1 MIKKTLKKLFT
12 ETSLPIKSTISNSDF
27 LSSAVSKNPN
37 ISKLTESEI
46 KSIEKIG
53 ASFVLPNE
61 FVQTLSD
68 SGLNQNN
75 INETETHTEYK
86 KGLMHYYL
94 RNMNLLNDY
103 SDIFR
108 EFFQSVARDDFNYL
122 NLTCEPFLC
131 QTFDAKLKPLKL
143 KGYKVELENIKIN
156 QSFELQDWR
165 LYKNL
170 RINRFKNFLQSDQ
183 MSFKSYG
190 KLDIFKFGSKDITIF
205 DNNKPF
211 ILSTLMKVTTP
222 MKLNV
227 YNENLS
233 LKLYGNEKNTNVSYL
248 VKFETELS
256 LAELFNGFV
265 KNPNRGDRKRQTRI
279 TDFNNIMKGNP
290 FNNPEIKNLM
300 NQKDLQLQQNNLN
313 TSV

>member
-1 MIKKTLKKLFT
+1 
-12 ETSLPIKSTISNSDF
+12 
-27 LSSAVSKNPN
+27 
-37 ISKLTESEI
+37 
-46 KSIEKIG
+46 
-53 ASFVLPNE
+53 
-61 FVQTLSD
+61 
-68 SGLNQNN
+68 
-75 INETETHTEYK
+75 
-86 KGLMHYYL
+86 MHYYL

-222 MKLNV
+222 IKLNV
-227 YNENLS
+227 YNENLPF
-233 LKLYGNEKNTNVSYL
+233 KL
-248 VKFETELS
+248 
-256 LAELFNGFV
+256 
-265 KNPNRGDRKRQTRI
+265 
-279 TDFNNIMKGNP
+279 
-290 FNNPEIKNLM
+290 
-300 NQKDLQLQQNNLN
+300 
-313 TSV
+313 

>member
-1 MIKKTLKKLFT
+1 MIKQTFKKLFS
-12 ETSLPIKSTISNSDF
+12 ESNLPIKSTLNSDF
-27 LSSAVSKNPN
+27 LSSSLLKNSN
-37 ISKLTESEI
+37 ISKLSENEI

-53 ASFVLPNE
+53 GSFVLPNE
-61 FVQTLSD
+61 YIQKLTE
-68 SGLNQNN
+68 SGLSQDNLNTNELVQN
-75 INETETHTEYK
+75 K
-86 KGLMHYYL
+86 KRLMYYYL

-122 NLTCEPFLC
+122 NLTCEPFFC
-131 QTFDAKLKPLKL
+131 QTFESKIKPLRL
-143 KGYKVELENIKIN
+143 KGYKIELEKLKIN
-156 QSFELQDWR
+156 QTFELQDWR

-170 RINRFKNFLQSDQ
+170 RINRFKNFLQSDE
-183 MSFKSYG
+183 MSFNSYL
-190 KLDIFKFGSKDITIF
+190 KLDVFKFGSKDITIF

-222 MKLNV
+222 MKLNI

-233 LKLYGNEKNTNVSYL
+233 LKLYGNDSNTNVSYM

-256 LAELFNGFV
+256 FSELFNGLV
-265 KNPNRGDRKRQTRI
+265 KNVNRGERKRQTRI
-279 TDFNNIMKGNP
+279 TDFNNILKGNP

-300 NQKDLQLQQNNLN
+300 NQKDLQIQQNNLN
-313 TSV
+313 RSV